1 MNSNRQAAVAGQF
14 YPLDAGRLRADV
26 ENYIA
31 SAGVE
36 PAPEQVVGLV
46 SPHAGYMYSGP
57 TAGYAFARVMGKQPK
72 RVVLLGCSHRYA
84 IDTASVYGEGEFA
97 TPLGAFPIDE
107 LMAQDLACETQSATT
122 EPHTFEHAIEV
133 QLPFLAVAVGIVP
146 IVPVLF
152 GARATDWHER
162 LGAFLAGKLD
172 KDDLVI
178 ASTDLSHSLP
188 EPEANRIDEAS
199 IAAVLKRD
207 WQDFVAGTAA
217 GRYSMCGS
225 TAVAT
230 AMACCEVLGATQWQL
245 LDYRTSASASGD
257 YNRVVGYAAISMEKA
272 A

>member
-1 MNSNRQAAVAGQF
+1 MNFSRQPAVAGQF

-26 ENYIA
+26 ESHIA

-36 PAPEQVVGLV
+36 SAPEQVVAVV
-46 SPHAGYMYSGP
+46 SPHAGYMYSGA
-57 TAGYAFARVMGKQPK
+57 TAGHAFARVKGKQPK

-84 IDTASVYGEGEFA
+84 IETASVYAEGEFV

-107 LMAQDLACETQSATT
+107 SLAGNLARETQSTT
-122 EPHTFEHAIEV
+122 HEPHEFEHALEV

-152 GARATDWHER
+152 GARATGWHER
-162 LGAFLAGKLD
+162 LGAFLGGNLD

-178 ASTDLSHSLP
+178 ASTDLSHFLS

-207 WQDFVAGTAA
+207 WQDFTTGAAA
-217 GRYSMCGS
+217 GRYAMCGA

-230 AMACCEVLGATQWQL
+230 AMACCEVVGATQWQL

-257 YNRVVGYAAISMEKA
+257 YNRVVGYGAISMEKA